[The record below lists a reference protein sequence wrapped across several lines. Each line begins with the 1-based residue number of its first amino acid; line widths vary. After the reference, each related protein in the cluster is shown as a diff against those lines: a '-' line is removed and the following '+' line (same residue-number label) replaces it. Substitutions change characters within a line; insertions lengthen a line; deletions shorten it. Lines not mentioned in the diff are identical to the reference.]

1 MKRARVKDYV
11 FLHLCILW
19 YTATS
24 ILSKLAS
31 EYPFLSLSYLLCG
44 AGIVFALGTYA
55 LLWQQAIKR
64 FKPSVGYSN
73 KSVSLIWTLLF
84 SAWIFGERITLY
96 NVIGTVLILVGV
108 VLVAQDE

>member
-1 MKRARVKDYV
+1 MVYRD
-11 FLHLCILW
+11 LHPVE
-19 YTATS
+19 TG
-24 ILSKLAS
+24 S
-31 EYPFLSLSYLLCG
+31 EYPFLSLPYLLCG
-44 AGIVFALGTYA
+44 IGIVFALGTYA